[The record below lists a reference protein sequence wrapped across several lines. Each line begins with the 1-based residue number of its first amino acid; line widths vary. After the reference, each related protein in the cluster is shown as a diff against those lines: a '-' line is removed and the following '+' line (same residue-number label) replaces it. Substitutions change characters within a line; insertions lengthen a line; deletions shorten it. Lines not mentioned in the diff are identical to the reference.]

1 VLDHSYVDSGY
12 VDSGYVVGCSLPEI
26 TVTVKEKSSSGDNN
40 SNHHSSN
47 TPSSPSTTKQGTETK
62 VDTASNTATVTTRPD
77 NINTNGT
84 TTAIEVTVPSVI
96 IDNTL
101 TSTNGNTV
109 DTAKKTA
116 VTINLPTEDMKQQ
129 LAAKKN
135 VELTLTVPSGVAKDT
150 NENIAVTIDA
160 NKEILEAAKANLSD
174 VTIRIKDVDTQQLK
188 YSWTFKGAD
197 LAKSTTPITDV
208 NIAMCV
214 RLTTEVPK
222 VHVLTPSNTGLVL
235 SFDHSGVLPSVAG
248 VKFSA
253 LEKGFQ
259 AGQTLYFY
267 YYNPTTR
274 QIDPLGSKYT
284 VDADGNIT
292 VQILHCSDYVLLPNA
307 VRSLTLDTKIYTMP
321 VNHKY
326 EIGVKLTNTKGTSVK
341 VYSSTKGAA
350 SIKKLKNGNYQVTGL
365 KVGLT
370 YIMFDVYDEKNK
382 LIKKAHASVR
392 LIMKN
397 GVEPTGDSWRQTA
410 IF

>member
-1 VLDHSYVDSGY
+1 VD
-12 VDSGYVVGCSLPEI
+12 
-26 TVTVKEKSSSGDNN
+26 
-40 SNHHSSN
+40 
-47 TPSSPSTTKQGTETK
+47 TTKK
-62 VDTASNTATVTTRPD
+62 S
-77 NINTNGT
+77 
-84 TTAIEVTVPSVI
+84 
-96 IDNTL
+96 
-101 TSTNGNTV
+101 
-109 DTAKKTA
+109 A
-116 VTINLPTEDMKQQ
+116 VVINLPTDDITQQ
-129 LAAKKN
+129 LAAKQD
-135 VELTLTVPSGVAKDT
+135 VELTVTVPSDVAKNT

-197 LAKSTTPITDV
+197 LAKSTAPMTDV

-222 VHVLTPSNTGLVL
+222 VNVLTPTNTGLVL

-284 VDADGNIT
+284 VDADGNVT
-292 VQILHCSDYVLLPNA
+292 VQIYHCSDYVLLPNA
-307 VRSLTLDTKIYTMP
+307 ARSLTLDTKIYNMA

-350 SIKKLKNGNYQVTGL
+350 SIIKLNNGNYQVTGL

-370 YIMFDVYDEKNK
+370 YIMFDVYDEKGK

-392 LIMKN
+392 LIVKN
-397 GVEPTGDSWRQTA
+397 GVEQTGDSWRQTA